1 MSNQQIIIIVRN
13 NVSGHKHFE
22 RILDWNNNIVF
33 PYDSVCS
40 SLLLLF
46 KDINVSVEFNV
57 QPIKKPPE

>member
-22 RILDWNNNIVF
+22 RILEWNNNIVF
-33 PYDSVCS
+33 PFDSVCS

-57 QPIKKPPE
+57 QQIKKPPE